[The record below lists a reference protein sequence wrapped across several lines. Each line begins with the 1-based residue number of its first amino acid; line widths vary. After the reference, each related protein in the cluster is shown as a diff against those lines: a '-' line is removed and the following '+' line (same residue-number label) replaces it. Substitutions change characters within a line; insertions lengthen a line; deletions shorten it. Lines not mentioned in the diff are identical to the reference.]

1 VSGRPE
7 PGAVRCSSWVA
18 DVLFGRRSF
27 TGRLPVSW
35 PRSEFQKPVNVG
47 DRDYDPS
54 FRSDS
59 V

>member
-1 VSGRPE
+1 
-7 PGAVRCSSWVA
+7 VA
-18 DVLFGRRSF
+18 GVLFGRRPF

-35 PRSEFQKPVNVG
+35 SRSEFQAPVNVG